1 MPLITNLKNNLQYDK
16 QELREHKIEG
26 IGDEFIP
33 DLININDLDD
43 VILVNDE
50 DAINMAKKMA
60 NELGIGVGISS
71 GANFLGAIL
80 LNEKTNKPVA
90 TIFADDNKKYL
101 STDLFKNNEIL
112 RKYPNFISDNIKLN
126 SYEVI

>member
-1 MPLITNLKNNLQYDK
+1 
-16 QELREHKIEG
+16 
-26 IGDEFIP
+26 
-33 DLININDLDD
+33 
-43 VILVNDE
+43 
-50 DAINMAKKMA
+50 MAKKMA